1 MKYKIYYIFFCCL
14 WLGILVTL
22 FVSLIGCNDTFVEE
36 PETIK
41 IEHANLDSL
50 SNMADSAVNDV
61 HHTIIDLDND
71 VKTKDKKIKRQIRE
85 LKAMQVLYEQKKA
98 EALIEIERARIEKA
112 EVDSAMVVLEKEFFQ
127 KWDDYEKELLLLEK
141 DIDLIVEQLNTAVEE
156 ITIVVLQFGQQH
168 MLYDQNTKICELIG
182 YLPPGK
188 LDSLINNT
196 PIIYKIKRR

>member
-1 MKYKIYYIFFCCL
+1 
-14 WLGILVTL
+14 LGILVTL

-112 EVDSAMVVLEKEFFQ
+112 EV
-127 KWDDYEKELLLLEK
+127 
-141 DIDLIVEQLNTAVEE
+141 
-156 ITIVVLQFGQQH
+156 
-168 MLYDQNTKICELIG
+168 
-182 YLPPGK
+182 
-188 LDSLINNT
+188 
-196 PIIYKIKRR
+196 